1 MWHYLHS
8 PVARH
13 AAVRYAAISRYL
25 LPAGRTAANLQQA
38 VSVVSSPAA
47 SSSLNMLVVCPAH
60 FYYSSSFLSYPDQL
74 DENLWGHVAQVFTGE
89 IPVFGHQQYRYHHIV
104 GDSHQKLL
112 FLATLT
118 SELTFS
124 HMGFPISVL

>member
-13 AAVRYAAISRYL
+13 AAVRCAAISRYL

-89 IPVFGHQQYRYHHIV
+89 IPVFGHQQYRITT
-104 GDSHQKLL
+104 L
-112 FLATLT
+112 LATVTRNCCFLP
-118 SELTFS
+118 
-124 HMGFPISVL
+124 H